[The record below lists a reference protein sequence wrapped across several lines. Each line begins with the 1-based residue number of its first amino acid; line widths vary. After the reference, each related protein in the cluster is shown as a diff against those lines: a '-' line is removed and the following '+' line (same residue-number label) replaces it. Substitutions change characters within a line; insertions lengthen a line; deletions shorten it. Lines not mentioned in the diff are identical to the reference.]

1 VQKEKD
7 TPPLELIAA
16 AQDLKERANALYS
29 AGFTAGAMRKYLRAT
44 YLLQGGSEPEKVS
57 SPLVLVLGAGTGE
70 SHFGDEHME
79 QVKALR
85 LSLHLNLAAAA
96 LKLNELRG
104 ALVAAE
110 YALELQPGGAK
121 PLFRQAQAKL
131 ALHDHAGARSALTTL
146 LKASPDNKEA
156 RRLLEQVRAVEA
168 SRSAKEKKAFAG
180 MFDRTPKGLYSP
192 EEVARQQ
199 AAEKAKTQ
207 FVRDREEEK
216 RRGVQMIDTKEL
228 SRVPAEYQQR
238 EIDSM
243 NEAMEK
249 EAEQSKV
256 PAGMTEDMYRK
267 LLEMR
272 TDGAPEEEVQREM
285 AKMKREDMEETKKG
299 MIADEIRQLG
309 ALAQAV
315 ERDRFK
321 PDEVVRRR
329 QAEYEERFEEIKK
342 RVSVRMPMLKAH
354 GEKQAELA
362 KEVQAILEDET
373 ASEED
378 KGHAMR
384 KMTFDGFKDLD
395 AHLYPNEKEELANLR
410 NAPTHPEVEQ
420 RLEHL
425 LTAAT
430 SRRIEAAVDDYLRKE
445 DEVLI

>member
-1 VQKEKD
+1 
-7 TPPLELIAA
+7 
-16 AQDLKERANALYS
+16 
-29 AGFTAGAMRKYLRAT
+29 
-44 YLLQGGSEPEKVS
+44 
-57 SPLVLVLGAGTGE
+57 
-70 SHFGDEHME
+70 
-79 QVKALR
+79 
-85 LSLHLNLAAAA
+85 
-96 LKLNELRG
+96 
-104 ALVAAE
+104 
-110 YALELQPGGAK
+110 
-121 PLFRQAQAKL
+121 
-131 ALHDHAGARSALTTL
+131 
-146 LKASPDNKEA
+146 
-156 RRLLEQVRAVEA
+156 
-168 SRSAKEKKAFAG
+168 
-180 MFDRTPKGLYSP
+180 
-192 EEVARQQ
+192 VARQQ
-199 AAEKAKTQ
+199 AAEKEKTQ
-207 FVRDREEEK
+207 FVRNREEEK

-272 TDGAPEEEVQREM
+272 TDGAPEEAVQREM
-285 AKMKREDMEETKKG
+285 AKMKREEMEETKKG
-299 MIADEIRQLG
+299 MISEEIRQMG

-321 PDEVVRRR
+321 SEEVVQRR
-329 QAEYEERFEEIKK
+329 QAEYDERYEEIKK

-373 ASEED
+373 ASDED